1 MNYEKASFFSGATAL
16 ISVFLSFILIGKHAK
31 NWTSPVQQRNIV
43 IIILM
48 APLFAVDSF
57 VGILE
62 LDEGETVAHIIDTVK
77 ECYEAVV
84 IHAFLMLMY
93 DLCGLTSYIQKKK
106 TGSKESLPDGE
117 KMYDLCGL
125 TSYMQKKKTG
135 SKESLPDGVKGR
147 ELHVPFP
154 LSLIY
159 GHPHFDMVWLHRLR
173 FWTLQ
178 FVVLRPILS
187 IVDLVW
193 VDLMPSDFSKAI
205 GLMITIVLNISVTT
219 AVFALIIFYHA
230 FEVELGAH
238 RPLAKFICIKGV
250 VFFATW
256 QGVVLKILAHFDIL
270 HEGHRFSIDELE
282 LAWQDLLV
290 CVEMGFLFS
299 PLNLYAFTHSS
310 YGRSDTDQKKKTN

>member
-93 DLCGLTSYIQKKK
+93 DLCGLTSYI
-106 TGSKESLPDGE
+106 
-117 KMYDLCGL
+117 
-125 TSYMQKKKTG
+125 QKKKTG